1 MSATRPNLTRPQ
13 LTLDEQSFQGLLS
26 AAFTIQEHNDR
37 RRQARQTI
45 EEAEVRREPE
55 SQNLCSQCGAPKAGN
70 DSRCGNCGA
79 DELRPGERLQ
89 RNWASMWLM
98 SQEQGL
104 FPERSSEVDEATQ
117 STIPDSL
124 ALPIAKKI
132 ARETSAPEADMI
144 HDRLDIHSVWEKFA
158 EEGNE
163 ANPSNEIKITEADA
177 VEKHASKDFAPFS
190 PEDSDRTFEPFELA
204 ASDDFYPG
212 EAISNE
218 SADASDAVPPSML
231 QRLADLRVTLRFHR
245 ADLYLGVAVFVAM
258 LALLWPAAAAP
269 RRAALSPWDR
279 ALIALGIA
287 EAPAP
292 VIHLQGDPSIE
303 VWVDP
308 HTALYYCPGA
318 EPFGK
323 TAGGRISSQREAQ
336 LDRFEPAGR
345 TVCE

>member
-1 MSATRPNLTRPQ
+1 MPATRPNLKGPH
-13 LTLDEQSFQGLLS
+13 LTLDEQSFQSLLS

-37 RRQARQTI
+37 RRQSQQTT
-45 EEAEVRREPE
+45 ADPEVRPEPE
-55 SQNLCSQCGAPKAGN
+55 SQNVCPHCGARKLVEG
-70 DSRCGNCGA
+70 SRCGNCGL

-104 FPERSSEVDEATQ
+104 WPERSPEVDEATKPTG
-117 STIPDSL
+117 SNHF

-132 ARETSAPEADMI
+132 TQETITPETADTVRDRIVGQSVLRE
-144 HDRLDIHSVWEKFA
+144 FA
-158 EEGNE
+158 EEGKGTST
-163 ANPSNEIKITEADA
+163 ANEIKITEADVIEA
-177 VEKHASKDFAPFS
+177 RESKDFARFS
-190 PEDSDRTFEPFELA
+190 PEDSDRTFEPFELSE
-204 ASDDFYPG
+204 SDDAYPI
-212 EAISNE
+212 EAI
-218 SADASDAVPPSML
+218 DASEGVPSSML

-269 RRAALSPWDR
+269 RRTALGPWER
-279 ALIALGIA
+279 ALVRLGIA
-287 EAPAP
+287 EAPVP
-292 VIHLQGDPSIE
+292 VIHLQGDPAIE

-318 EPFGK
+318 EPYGK
-323 TAGGRISSQREAQ
+323 TADGRFSSQREAQ

-345 TVCE
+345 SACE